1 MDTASAGRLLLGELN
16 CSACHKADRDG
27 QGPLDRKP
35 APVLDQVG
43 SRVKPEYL
51 RAYLAAPHS
60 AKPGST
66 MPDVL
71 AGMPEADR
79 AEAVEAL
86 VHFLASTG
94 TPRQARPDRRTI
106 GQGRTFYHRYG
117 CAACHGGE
125 ERKSATPK
133 VDPDDEFPEESVIT
147 RGTPP
152 QIVPLGD
159 LAAKYTV
166 PSLAEFLLDPLKAR
180 PAGRMPSLNLSRQE
194 SEAIASYLLADL
206 RVDLPKNVDY
216 AYYEGNWE
224 ELPDFSKL
232 EPAKTGQASGFDV
245 TVGPRRDGFAIR
257 FETQLDLAGA
267 GKYRFE
273 LSSDDGSALEI
284 DGKPVVLNDGIHP
297 NTAVSA
303 ATDLTKGR
311 HEMVVKYFEGG
322 GEEELSLSIEG
333 PRMPKQDLANL
344 VHRPGEEP
352 VITEAKPAV
361 NLPPGPRETRPGS
374 GPVRLAGLRL
384 VPPDEGRRGDDRLV
398 HVGEG
403 TQRGRPHSGLPGRI
417 TRLGRAAL
425 RPLERPARGDGRSAQ
440 GPQEAP
446 SPKAVLAHTL
456 AAFDC
461 VACHRRET
469 LGGVSD
475 LTNPYFETTQQEMG
489 DEGRI
494 PPPLDGVGAKL
505 KPDWLEH
512 ILNDGAKDRPY
523 MLTRMPKF
531 GGGNVGHLKAI
542 LADLDHVEPAPVV
555 EFAESERRIKEDGRT
570 IVGKQGFNCVGCH
583 TFRGIEATGVQGID
597 MTLMTRRVQR
607 DWYYRYVI
615 NPQSFRPGT
624 RMPSA
629 WPDGQSTLP
638 SVLDGHADQQIE
650 AVWRYLSDGTDAA
663 IPTGLGR
670 DPIPLVAPRRGDPLS
685 QLHRGRRDPGH
696 RRGISRRGQ
705 PRLRRQHLH
714 RRHGLA
720 RRLHGRRP
728 PLDRPGRRVPAPD
741 GTQHPSPAGQAPAWR
756 TSPLETN
763 PGPTSRLGRS
773 TTISGATAS
782 RPTAGRPSVYD
793 LGPIHVQAQPEAL
806 KNGEKTAIARV
817 FKVSSDEPTETLFLR
832 ASAARTIE
840 PLGEGRYRINND
852 WTTRIEGGGEPF
864 VRESQGKKEL
874 LVPMPLRGEPTE
886 VRQTIEW

>member
-1 MDTASAGRLLLGELN
+1 APVVAGFPALAKAVDTASAGRLLLGELS
-16 CSACHKADRDG
+16 CSACHKADPDR

-35 APVLDQVG
+35 APVLDEVG

-79 AEAVEAL
+79 NEAVEAL

-94 TPRQARPDRRTI
+94 SPRQARPDRRTI

-125 ERKSATPK
+125 TRKSSAPK
-133 VDPDDEFPEESVIT
+133 PDPDDEFPEESVIT

-159 LAAKYTV
+159 LPAKYTV
-166 PSLAEFLLDPLKAR
+166 PSLAQFLLDPLKAR

-206 RVDLPKNVDY
+206 RVDLPKNVNY

-232 EPAKTGQASGFDV
+232 EPVKTGQASGFDV
-245 TVGPRRDGFAIR
+245 TVGPRRNGFAIR

-267 GKYRFE
+267 GKYGFE
-273 LSSDDGSALEI
+273 LASDDGSALEI
-284 DGKPVVLNDGIHP
+284 DGKPILLNDGIHP
-297 NTAVSA
+297 RTAVSNA
-303 ATDLTKGR
+303 LDLAKGS
-311 HEMVVKYFEGG
+311 HQIVVTYFEGG

-333 PRMPKQDLANL
+333 PRMPRQDLSNL
-344 VHRPGEEP
+344 VHLPGEEP
-352 VITEAKPAV
+352 VISESNTASTFRLDPEKRDRGQALFGSLGCASCHQMKVGQKTIASSLTARALRDLDPTQGCLA
-361 NLPPGPRETRPGS
+361 ESPGS
-374 GPVRLAGLRL
+374 G
-384 VPPDEGRRGDDRLV
+384 VPHYDLSEAQRRAIV
-398 HVGEG
+398 E
-403 TQRGRPHSGLPGRI
+403 
-417 TRLGRAAL
+417 AL
-425 RPLERPARGDGRSAQ
+425 RAPV
-440 GPQEAP
+440 EAP
-446 SPKAVLAHTL
+446 SPKLVLAHTL

-461 VACHRRET
+461 VACHRREN

-475 LTNPYFETTQQEMG
+475 LTNPYFETTQKEMG

-512 ILNDGAKDRPY
+512 ILKDGAKDRPY

-531 GGGNVGHLKAI
+531 GGGNVGYLKAI
-542 LADLDHVEPAPVV
+542 LADLDHVEPAPRP
-555 EFAESERRIKEDGRT
+555 EFAESDRRIKEDGRT

-583 TFRGIEATGVQGID
+583 TFRGIESTGVQGID

-650 AVWRYLSDGTDAA
+650 AVWRFLSDGTDAA

-670 DPIPLVAPRRGDPLS
+670 EPIPLVASNDEAILYRNFIEGAGPRAIGVGYPEAVNLAFDANSFTVAMVWQGAFMDAARHWTGRGDGFQPPMGRNI
-685 QLHRGRRDPGH
+685 LHLPEGP
-696 RRGISRRGQ
+696 S
-705 PRLRRQHLH
+705 
-714 RRHGLA
+714 LA
-720 RRLHGRRP
+720 NL
-728 PLDRPGRRVPAPD
+728 
-741 GTQHPSPAGQAPAWR
+741 
-756 TSPLETN
+756 
-763 PGPTSRLGRS
+763 SRLPCPRHVAYSRS
-773 TTISGATAS
+773 STAS
-782 RPTAGRPSVYD
+782 
-793 LGPIHVQAQPEAL
+793 
-806 KNGEKTAIARV
+806 
-817 FKVSSDEPTETLFLR
+817 
-832 ASAARTIE
+832 
-840 PLGEGRYRINND
+840 
-852 WTTRIEGGGEPF
+852 
-864 VRESQGKKEL
+864 
-874 LVPMPLRGEPTE
+874 MM
-886 VRQTIEW
+886 